1 MRLEVRLFATLRD
14 LFPKE
19 KRGMDWVMLEAGST
33 LDDLIKHLQIPEDT
47 SLIIMVNGRR
57 QIENLELDDGDRVG
71 IFPPV
76 GGG

>member
-1 MRLEVRLFATLRD
+1 VQVEVRLFAYLRQ
-14 LFPKE
+14 LCGGNLQK
-19 KRGMDWVMLEAGST
+19 LELSEGISVQ
-33 LDDLIKHLQIPEDT
+33 DLIEKLNLTDEK

-57 QIENLELDDGDRVG
+57 EEMTKLLKDGDRVG